1 MLKELDVGFIFLA
14 LSFENLLY
22 HHYEVYKDVTFCGY
36 KIQTEKSVSLKELL
50 IPVFEF
56 DVYRSKI
63 LLQLTFEVWYL

>member
-36 KIQTEKSVSLKELL
+36 KIQTEQSVSLKELL
-50 IPVFEF
+50 IPVCLNLMFTGAKYF
-56 DVYRSKI
+56 CD
-63 LLQLTFEVWYL
+63 